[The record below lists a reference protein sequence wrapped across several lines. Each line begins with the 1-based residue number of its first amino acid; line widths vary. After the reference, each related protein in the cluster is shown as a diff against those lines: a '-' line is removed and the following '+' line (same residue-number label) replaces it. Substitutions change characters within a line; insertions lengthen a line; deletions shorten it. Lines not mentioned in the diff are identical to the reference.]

1 MRIVLSFD
9 PEMSIKFR
17 LGSYLKTLAGA
28 FLMLVSVMTEVSMA
42 ETYTAERIFAIS
54 DQAAAGSLRKKID
67 LGETGFSFTTLLDDK
82 MEIWIDPAVNDK
94 EGVIAKIYEPENR
107 DKLMIEVHRLRFPSF
122 AEAQV
127 AGYGFL
133 ALNGYNRIIQDRAK
147 GNTVFGYL
155 AGSEFDDAKGYSR
168 MARAAVVTHGRDVLV
183 VMAQF
188 DYDDYPELED
198 TLARF
203 FGGIKMEE
211 ASSAFES
218 LTEKKTEHGERF
230 LYPRD
235 WQLKKLDDTD
245 RPAGSADYSM
255 AIEGNE
261 YPNVLLLIRQG
272 TLEEA
277 RKVGAKMISEF
288 TDQIEKSGKASF
300 VGNPTM
306 ETFKNESG
314 EVIAHSYARGWD
326 TASGEPFVSEFYVQ
340 KNAAPSTTSIVGL
353 NSLDVRRRIDTF
365 DEESRQTL
373 FKGWVTGVSA
383 YSLVKM
389 SLTRDEEA
397 ISREFDRPCWKKFSR

>member
-1 MRIVLSFD
+1 MRIMLSFD
-9 PEMSIKFR
+9 PGLSMKFR
-17 LGSYLKTLAGA
+17 LGLYVKTIAGA
-28 FLMLVSVMTEVSMA
+28 LLMLVSVMTGVSMA
-42 ETYTAERIFAIS
+42 ETYPTERIFAIS
-54 DQAAAGSLRKKID
+54 DEAAAGSSRKKID

-82 MEIWIDPAVNDK
+82 METWTDPGVNDK
-94 EGVIAKIYEPENR
+94 QGVIAKIYEPENR

-127 AGYGFL
+127 TGYGFL
-133 ALNGYNRIIQDRAK
+133 ALNGYNRIIQDKAK

-188 DYDDYPELED
+188 GYDDYPELED

-218 LTEKKTEHGERF
+218 LAEKKTQHGEIF

-235 WQLKKLDDTD
+235 WQLKKFDDTD

-255 AIEGNE
+255 AMEGNE

-272 TLEEA
+272 SLEEA
-277 RKVGAKMISEF
+277 RKVGTKMISEF
-288 TDQIEKSGKASF
+288 TDQVEKSGKASF
-300 VGNPTM
+300 AGDPTL
-306 ETFKNESG
+306 ETFKDENG
-314 EVIAHSYARGWD
+314 KVIAHSYARGWD
-326 TASGEPFVSEFYVQ
+326 TPSGGPFVSEFYVQ

-365 DEESRQTL
+365 DEETRQIL
-373 FKGWVTGVSA
+373 FNGWVTGVSA
-383 YSLVKM
+383 YSVVKM
-389 SLTRDEEA
+389 SLTQDEEA
-397 ISREFDRPCWKKFSR
+397 ISTEFDLRAVGR